1 MSQLFSAKKQRP
13 PLAERMRSQSLDEF
27 VGQEDLV
34 GPGKPLRKMIEGNE
48 IRSLVLWG
56 PPGTGKTTLGWIIAR
71 SCGAEFLAFSATRS
85 SIKEIQSAME
95 RSKRKFHS
103 YGTRDLIFVDE
114 LHRFNKAQQAAFLP
128 YVEEGSIILVGATTE
143 NPSFEIIS
151 PLLSRSQVFVLQP
164 LSPEHIKVILR
175 HALADRERGLGAR
188 NLKLSPDAEEFIAHY
203 CDGDARR
210 ALNLLELAAE
220 TTKES
225 IDLKIVQDVAQRKLP
240 IYDKSGE
247 EHYNLISALHKSVRN
262 SDPDAALYWLAR
274 MLAGGED
281 PLYIARRLIRMAV
294 EDIGLADP
302 QALSVAVAAKDA
314 YDFLGSPEGELA
326 LAETVIYLATAPKS
340 NSVYKAFDEVR
351 EAVETTRNE
360 PVPLHLRNP
369 VTQLMREIGYGKDY
383 QYAHSLPEGVAP
395 MECLPESLRGRTYY
409 HPRGAGYEREI
420 KQRLERWKAL
430 RAKAIESRKARSST
444 ESSEEKNFKG

>member
-1 MSQLFSAKKQRP
+1 MMKPGAKRP
-13 PLAERMRSQSLDEF
+13 PLAERMRPQNLEEF

-34 GPGKPLRKMIEGNE
+34 GPDKPLRRMIEQNE

-71 SCGAEFLAFSATRS
+71 SCGADFLAFSATRS
-85 SIKEIQSAME
+85 SIKEIQGAME
-95 RSKRKFHS
+95 RSKRKFLS
-103 YGTRDLIFVDE
+103 YKTRDVIFVDE
-114 LHRFNKAQQAAFLP
+114 LHRFNKAQQAVFLP
-128 YVEEGSIILVGATTE
+128 YVEEGSIILIGATTE
-143 NPSFEIIS
+143 NPSFEIIA

-164 LSPEHIKVILR
+164 LSPEHIKKILR
-175 HALADRERGLGAR
+175 RALTDRERGLGAR
-188 NLKLSPDAEEFIAHY
+188 NLQLSLDAEEFIAQY

-220 TTKES
+220 TTKEI
-225 IDLKIVQDVAQRKLP
+225 IDLKTVQEIAQRKLP
-240 IYDKSGE
+240 LYDKAGE

-326 LAETVIYLATAPKS
+326 LAEAVIYLATAPKS
-340 NSVYKAFDEVR
+340 NSVYKAFGEVR

-369 VTQLMREIGYGKDY
+369 VTELMREVGYGKGY

-395 MECLPESLRGRTYY
+395 MECLPQSLQGKRFY
-409 HPRGAGYEREI
+409 HPKDAGYEREI
-420 KQRLERWKAL
+420 RKRLERWRAL
-430 RAKAIESRKARSST
+430 LESRKARKGTEST
-444 ESSEEKNFKG
+444 E

>member
-1 MSQLFSAKKQRP
+1 MSQLFSAKPKRP
-13 PLAERMRSQSLDEF
+13 PLAERMRPQSLEEF

-34 GPGKPLRKMIEGNE
+34 GPDKPLRRMIEQNE

-71 SCGAEFLAFSATRS
+71 SCGADFLAFSATRS
-85 SIKEIQSAME
+85 SIKEIQGAME
-95 RSKRKFHS
+95 RSKRKFLS
-103 YGTRDLIFVDE
+103 YKTRDVIFVDE
-114 LHRFNKAQQAAFLP
+114 LHRFNKAQQAVFLP
-128 YVEEGSIILVGATTE
+128 YVEEGSIILIGATTE
-143 NPSFEIIS
+143 NPSFEIIA

-164 LSPEHIKVILR
+164 LSPEHIKKILR
-175 HALADRERGLGAR
+175 RALTDRERGLGSR
-188 NLKLSPDAEEFIAHY
+188 NLQLTPEAEEFIAQY

-220 TTKES
+220 TTKEI
-225 IDLKIVQDVAQRKLP
+225 IDLKTVQEIAQRKLP
-240 IYDKSGE
+240 LYDKAGE

-326 LAETVIYLATAPKS
+326 LAEAVIYLATAPKS
-340 NSVYKAFDEVR
+340 NSVYKAFGEVR

-369 VTQLMREIGYGKDY
+369 VTELMREVGYGKGY

-395 MECLPESLRGRTYY
+395 MECLPQSLQGKRFY
-409 HPRGAGYEREI
+409 HPKDAGYEREI
-420 KQRLERWKAL
+420 KERLERWRAL
-430 RAKAIESRKARSST
+430 LESRKARKGTEST
-444 ESSEEKNFKG
+444 E

>member
-1 MSQLFSAKKQRP
+1 MSQLFSKARTKP
-13 PLAERMRSQSLDEF
+13 PLAERMRPQSLEEF
-27 VGQEDLV
+27 VGQEELV
-34 GPGKPLRKMIEGNE
+34 GPGKPLRKMIEQNE

-71 SCGAEFLAFSATRS
+71 SCSAEFLAFSATRS
-85 SIKEIQSAME
+85 SIKEIQGAME
-95 RSKRKFHS
+95 RSKRKFFS

-128 YVEEGSIILVGATTE
+128 YVEEGSILLIGATTE

-151 PLLSRSQVFVLQP
+151 PLLSRSQVFMLQP
-164 LSPEHIKVILR
+164 LSPEHIKKILR
-175 HALADRERGLGAR
+175 RALADRECGLGAR
-188 NLKLSPDAEEFIAHY
+188 NVKLSPDAEEFIAQY

-220 TTKES
+220 TTKEC
-225 IDLKIVQDVAQRKLP
+225 IDLKAVQDVAQRKLP
-240 IYDKSGE
+240 LYDKAGE
-247 EHYNLISALHKSVRN
+247 EHYNVISALHKSVRN

-302 QALSVAVAAKDA
+302 QALAVAVAAKDA

-351 EAVETTRNE
+351 EAVEATRNE

-369 VTQLMREIGYGKDY
+369 VTQLMKEIGYGRDY
-383 QYAHSLPEGVAP
+383 QYAHSLPEGIAP
-395 MECLPESLRGRTYY
+395 MGCLPESLRGRTYY
-409 HPRGAGYEREI
+409 HPKDSGYEREI

-430 RAKAIESRKARSST
+430 RAKAIEST
-444 ESSEEKNFKG
+444 EGTEQHGKH

>member
-1 MSQLFSAKKQRP
+1 MSQLFSARKHRP
-13 PLAERMRSQSLDEF
+13 PLAERLRPQSLEEF
-27 VGQEDLV
+27 VGQDELV
-34 GPGKPLRKMIEGNE
+34 GPDRPLRKMLEQNE
-48 IRSLVLWG
+48 VRSLVLWG

-95 RSKRKFHS
+95 RSKGKFQS

-114 LHRFNKAQQAAFLP
+114 LHRFNRAQQAAFLP
-128 YVEEGSIILVGATTE
+128 YVEEGSIILIGATTE

-151 PLLSRSQVFVLQP
+151 PLRSRSQVFVLQP
-164 LSPEHIKVILR
+164 LSPEQIESILR
-175 HALADRERGLGAR
+175 RALTDRERGLGAR
-188 NLKLSPDAEEFIAHY
+188 NLKLSPDAQEFIAHY

-220 TTKES
+220 TTQEC
-225 IDLKIVQDVAQRKLP
+225 IDLKTVQEAAQRKLP

-281 PLYIARRLIRMAV
+281 PLYLARRLIRMAV

-302 QALSVAVAAKDA
+302 QALSVAVAAKDT

-326 LAETVIYLATAPKS
+326 LAETVVYLATAPKS
-340 NSVYKAFDEVR
+340 NSVYKAFAEVR

-369 VTQLMREIGYGKDY
+369 VTNFMREVGYGKGY

-395 MECLPESLRGRTYY
+395 MECLPESLRGQQYY
-409 HPRGAGYEREI
+409 HPKDTGYERQI
-420 KQRLERWKAL
+420 KQRLKRWQALKAQL
-430 RAKAIESRKARSST
+430 RRPRQNST
-444 ESSEEKNFKG
+444 G

>member
-1 MSQLFSAKKQRP
+1 MSQLFSARKHRP
-13 PLAERMRSQSLDEF
+13 PLAERMRPQSLEEF
-27 VGQEDLV
+27 VGQEELV
-34 GPGKPLRKMIEGNE
+34 GPGRPLRKMLEHTE
-48 IRSLVLWG
+48 VRSLVLWG

-71 SCGAEFLAFSATRS
+71 SCGAEFVAFSATRS
-85 SIKEIQSAME
+85 SIREIQSAME
-95 RSKRKFHS
+95 RSKKKFLS

-128 YVEEGSIILVGATTE
+128 YVEEGSIILIGATTE
-143 NPSFEIIS
+143 NPSFEIIA

-164 LSPEHIKVILR
+164 LSPEQIKTILR
-175 HALADRERGLGAR
+175 RALTDRERGLGAR
-188 NLKLSPDAEEFIAHY
+188 NLQLSPDAEEFIAQY
-203 CDGDARR
+203 SDGDARR

-220 TTKES
+220 TTQGL
-225 IDLKIVQDVAQRKLP
+225 IDLKTVQETAQRKLP
-240 IYDKSGE
+240 LYDKSGE
-247 EHYNLISALHKSVRN
+247 EHYNVISALHKSVRN

-281 PLYIARRLIRMAV
+281 PLYIARRLIRMAI

-314 YDFLGSPEGELA
+314 YEFLGSPEGELA

-340 NSVYKAFDEVR
+340 NSVYKAFGEAR

-369 VTQLMREIGYGKDY
+369 VTDLMREVGYGRGY
-383 QYAHSLPEGVAP
+383 QYAHNLPEGVAP
-395 MECLPESLRGRTYY
+395 MECLPESLRGQRYY
-409 HPRGAGYEREI
+409 RPKDAGYEQEI
-420 KQRLERWKAL
+420 RRRLERWRAL
-430 RAKAIESRKARSST
+430 RTQSSKT
-444 ESSEEKNFKG
+444 SAA

>member
-13 PLAERMRSQSLDEF
+13 PLAERMRPQSLEEF

-34 GPGKPLRKMIEGNE
+34 GPGKPLRKMIEQNE

-95 RSKRKFHS
+95 RSKRKFFS
-103 YGTRDLIFVDE
+103 YGVRDLIFVDE

-128 YVEEGSIILVGATTE
+128 YVEEGSILLVGATTE

-164 LSPEHIKVILR
+164 LSSEDIKKILR
-175 HALADRERGLGAR
+175 RALADRERGLGAR
-188 NLKLSPDAEEFIAHY
+188 NLKLTPDAEEFIAHY

-220 TTKES
+220 TTKEL
-225 IDLKIVQDVAQRKLP
+225 IDLKTVQDVAQRKLP

-247 EHYNLISALHKSVRN
+247 EHYNVISALHKSVRN

-340 NSVYKAFDEVR
+340 NSVYKAFGEAR

-369 VTQLMREIGYGKDY
+369 VTKLMKDVGYGEGY

-409 HPRGAGYEREI
+409 HPKDAGYEREI
-420 KQRLERWKAL
+420 KRRLERWRAL
-430 RAKAIESRKARSST
+430 KAKAIESRKAQRST
-444 ESSEEKNFKG
+444 ESTEENLKR

>member
-1 MSQLFSAKKQRP
+1 MRP
-13 PLAERMRSQSLDEF
+13 RRLEEF
-27 VGQEDLV
+27 VGQEELV
-34 GPGKPLRKMIEGNE
+34 GPGKPLRKMLEQNE

-71 SCGAEFLAFSATRS
+71 SCGADFLAFSATRS
-85 SIKEIQSAME
+85 SIKEIQQAME
-95 RSKRKFHS
+95 RSKKKFFS
-103 YGTRDLIFVDE
+103 YGARDLIFVDE

-128 YVEEGSIILVGATTE
+128 YVEEGSIILIGATTE
-143 NPSFEIIS
+143 NPSFEIIT

-164 LSPEHIKVILR
+164 LSPEHIKTILR
-175 HALADRERGLGAR
+175 RALTDRERGLGSR
-188 NLKLSPDAEEFIAHY
+188 TITPDAQEFIAQY
-203 CDGDARR
+203 SDGDARR

-220 TTKES
+220 TDRTNL
-225 IDLKIVQDVAQRKLP
+225 IDLKTVQETAQRKLP
-240 IYDKSGE
+240 RYDKSGE

-281 PLYIARRLIRMAV
+281 PLYLARRLIRMAV

-326 LAETVIYLATAPKS
+326 LAETAIYLATAPKS
-340 NSVYKAFDEVR
+340 NSVYLAFGQAR

-369 VTQLMREIGYGKDY
+369 VTQLMKKVGYGAGY
-383 QYAHSLPEGVAP
+383 QYAHSVPEGVAP
-395 MECLPESLRGRTYY
+395 MDCLPESLQGKEYY
-409 HPRGAGYEREI
+409 HPREAGYERQI
-420 KQRLERWKAL
+420 KKRLERWRVL
-430 RAKAIESRKARSST
+430 R
-444 ESSEEKNFKG
+444 KG

>member
-1 MSQLFSAKKQRP
+1 MSQLFGAKQHKA
-13 PLAERMRSQSLDEF
+13 PLAERMRPRSLAEF
-27 VGQEDLV
+27 VGQEDVV
-34 GPGKPLRKMIEGNE
+34 GPGKPLRKLVEQNE

-71 SCGAEFLAFSATRS
+71 SCGADFLAFSATRS
-85 SIKEIQSAME
+85 SIKEIQSAMS
-95 RSKRKFHS
+95 RSRKKFQS

-114 LHRFNKAQQAAFLP
+114 LHRFNKAQQAVFLP
-128 YVEEGSIILVGATTE
+128 YVEEGSIILIGATTE
-143 NPSFEIIS
+143 NPSFEIIA

-164 LSPEHIKVILR
+164 LSPEHIKEILR
-175 HALADRERGLGAR
+175 RALTDRERGLGAR
-188 NLKLSPDAEEFIAHY
+188 PLKITPDAEEFIAQY

-220 TTKES
+220 TTKEL
-225 IDLKIVQDVAQRKLP
+225 IDLQTVQEVAQRKLP
-240 IYDKSGE
+240 LYDKSGE

-340 NSVYKAFDEVR
+340 NSVYLAFGQVR

-369 VTQLMREIGYGKDY
+369 VTELMKAVGYGRGY
-383 QYAHSLPEGVAP
+383 QYAHSFSEGIAP
-395 MECLPESLRGRTYY
+395 MECLPESLRGRSFY
-409 HPRGAGYEREI
+409 HPKGAGYECEIRERLECWSAL
-420 KQRLERWKAL
+420 KQRAF
-430 RAKAIESRKARSST
+430 ESRKARGST
-444 ESSEEKNFKG
+444 EGTEKDLQG

>member
-1 MSQLFSAKKQRP
+1 MMKPGAKRP
-13 PLAERMRSQSLDEF
+13 PLAERMRPQNLEEF

-34 GPGKPLRKMIEGNE
+34 GPDKPLRRMIEQNE

-71 SCGAEFLAFSATRS
+71 SCGADFLAFSATRS
-85 SIKEIQSAME
+85 SIKEIQGAME
-95 RSKRKFHS
+95 RSKKKFLS
-103 YGTRDLIFVDE
+103 YKTRDVIFVDE
-114 LHRFNKAQQAAFLP
+114 LHRFNKAQQAVFLP
-128 YVEEGSIILVGATTE
+128 YVEEGSIILIGATTE
-143 NPSFEIIS
+143 NPSFEVIA

-164 LSPEHIKVILR
+164 LSPEHIKKILKR
-175 HALADRERGLGAR
+175 ALTDRERGLGAR
-188 NLKLSPDAEEFIAHY
+188 NLQLSLDAEEFIAQY

-220 TTKES
+220 TTKEI
-225 IDLKIVQDVAQRKLP
+225 IDLKTVQEIAQRKLP
-240 IYDKSGE
+240 LYDKAGE

-326 LAETVIYLATAPKS
+326 LAEAVIYLATAPKS
-340 NSVYKAFDEVR
+340 NSVYKAFGEVR

-369 VTQLMREIGYGKDY
+369 VTELMREVGYGKGY

-395 MECLPESLRGRTYY
+395 MECLPQSLQGKRFY
-409 HPRGAGYEREI
+409 HPKDAGYEREI
-420 KQRLERWKAL
+420 KERLERWRAL
-430 RAKAIESRKARSST
+430 LESRKARKGTEST
-444 ESSEEKNFKG
+444 E